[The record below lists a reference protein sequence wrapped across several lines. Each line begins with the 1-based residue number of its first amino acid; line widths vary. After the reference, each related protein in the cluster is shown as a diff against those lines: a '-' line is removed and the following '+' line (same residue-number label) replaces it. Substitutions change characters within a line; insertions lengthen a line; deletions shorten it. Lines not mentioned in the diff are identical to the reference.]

1 MMRRGYKFVKEGSH
15 NYEHEHDPDT
25 VRLLGAKAERGK
37 SPSKTLMDTSVSASD
52 ECALG
57 KEKNQK
63 TTKQTEK

>member
-1 MMRRGYKFVKEGSH
+1 MPAPV
-15 NYEHEHDPDT
+15 
-25 VRLLGAKAERGK
+25 GAPKAERGK

>member
-37 SPSKTLMDTSVSASD
+37 
-52 ECALG
+52 
-57 KEKNQK
+57 KNQEPNPRKRCDGLNTNK
-63 TTKQTEK
+63 THG